1 LGYKVR
7 WHEDVWKDF
16 RDFDKEVVRKVIDR
30 VTKYLAQDP
39 LKLGKPLKEN
49 LTGLFRY
56 RFGDYRIMYV
66 VNIPGKMITILKV
79 RHRKD
84 VYR

>member
-1 LGYKVR
+1 MGYKVR
-7 WHEDVWKDF
+7 WHEDVGEDL
-16 RDFDKEVVRKVIDR
+16 RDLDKEVARKVVDR
-30 VTKYLAQDP
+30 VAKYLFQDP

-49 LTGLFRY
+49 LAGLYRY

-66 VNIPGKMITILKV
+66 VDIPGEIITVLKV

-84 VYR
+84 IYR

>member
-1 LGYKVR
+1 MGYKVR

-49 LTGLFRY
+49 LAGLLRY
-56 RFGDYRIMYV
+56 RFGDYRIMYIV
-66 VNIPGKMITILKV
+66 DIPGEMITILKV

>member
-1 LGYKVR
+1 MAYKVR
-7 WHEDVWKDF
+7 WHEDVWKDL
-16 RDFDKEVVRKVIDR
+16 RDLDKELALKVIHR
-30 VTKYLAQDP
+30 ITRYLVQDP

-49 LTGLFRY
+49 LAGLFRY

-66 VNIPGKMITILKV
+66 VDIPEEMITILKV

-84 VYR
+84 IYR

>member
-49 LTGLFRY
+49 LAGLLRY
-56 RFGDYRIMYV
+56 RFGDYRIMYIV
-66 VNIPGKMITILKV
+66 DIPGEMITILKV

>member
-16 RDFDKEVVRKVIDR
+16 RDLDKEVARKIIDR
-30 VTKYLAQDP
+30 VTEYLVKDP
-39 LKLGKPLKEN
+39 LRLGKPLKEN
-49 LTGLFRY
+49 LAGLFRY

-66 VNIPGKMITILKV
+66 VDMPKETITILKV

>member
-1 LGYKVR
+1 MAYKVR
-7 WHEDVWKDF
+7 WHEDVGKDL
-16 RDFDKEVVRKVIDR
+16 RDLDKELAKKVIDR
-30 VTKYLAQDP
+30 ITKYLAQDP

-56 RFGDYRIMYV
+56 RFGDYRIMYIV
-66 VNIPGKMITILKV
+66 DIPEEIITVLKV

-84 VYR
+84 IYR